1 MKDKIK
7 IVKDRN
13 PLYRV
18 LMNLRRGG
26 ASGNHGDK
34 KKYSRKEK
42 HNKSYINI

>member
-7 IVKDRN
+7 IVKSRN

-18 LMNLRRGG
+18 LMNLRSGG
-26 ASGNHGDK
+26 AMGNHGDK

>member
-7 IVKDRN
+7 IGKSRN

-26 ASGNHGDK
+26 AMGNHGDK

>member
-7 IVKDRN
+7 IVKSRN

-26 ASGNHGDK
+26 AMGNHGDK
-34 KKYSRKEK
+34 KSILVKRNTTKV
-42 HNKSYINI
+42 I

>member
-7 IVKDRN
+7 IVN
-13 PLYRV
+13 LEAQYS

-26 ASGNHGDK
+26 AMGTYDK